1 MRSGSIA
8 LTAASALVALGGL
21 YLLVEVRRG
30 SADASPEP
38 SRSPA
43 PKAAAVAAVTKAPS
57 IPKPESDPG
66 GALPVLGR
74 SDKGRGAMPEVG
86 EAVKMLDTAPPVL
99 AKYDDPPPSPQGEDD
114 RLEANKAYDRG
125 DYESARALAL
135 KSLNETP
142 KNVKLL
148 RVVVSSSCIMGDADL
163 AQQYATQ
170 LPEGDRAQMA
180 ERCAKF
186 QIALR

>member
-38 SRSPA
+38 GRAPV
-43 PKAAAVAAVTKAPS
+43 PKAAAVAVATKTPS
-57 IPKPESDPG
+57 IPKPEAAPG

-74 SDKGRGAMPEVG
+74 SDKGRGAMPGVG
-86 EAVKMLDTAPPVL
+86 DAVKMLDTPVL
-99 AKYDDPPPSPQGEDD
+99 AKSDDPPPSPQGEDD

-125 DYESARALAL
+125 DYESARALA
-135 KSLNETP
+135 
-142 KNVKLL
+142 
-148 RVVVSSSCIMGDADL
+148 RG
-163 AQQYATQ
+163 
-170 LPEGDRAQMA
+170 EGPTRGS
-180 ERCAKF
+180 
-186 QIALR
+186 

>member
-1 MRSGSIA
+1 MRPGSIA

-21 YLLVEVRRG
+21 YLMVEVRRG
-30 SADASPEP
+30 SAVASPEP
-38 SRSPA
+38 AARA
-43 PKAAAVAAVTKAPS
+43 PTKAAAVATATPS
-57 IPKPESDPG
+57 IPKPQADRG
-66 GALPVLGR
+66 GGGLPVLG
-74 SDKGRGAMPEVG
+74 SGDKRRVGTGDVG
-86 EAVKMLDTAPPVL
+86 EPVKRLDTPTL
-99 AKYDDPPPSPQGEDD
+99 AKYDEPPPSPEGEDD

-135 KSLNETP
+135 KSLAETP

-148 RVVVSSSCIMGDADL
+148 RVVVSSSCIMGDADV
-163 AQQYATQ
+163 AQQYAPQ

-186 QIALR
+186 QIVLR

>member
-86 EAVKMLDTAPPVL
+86 EAVKMLDTQPTL

-163 AQQYATQ
+163 AQQYAAQ